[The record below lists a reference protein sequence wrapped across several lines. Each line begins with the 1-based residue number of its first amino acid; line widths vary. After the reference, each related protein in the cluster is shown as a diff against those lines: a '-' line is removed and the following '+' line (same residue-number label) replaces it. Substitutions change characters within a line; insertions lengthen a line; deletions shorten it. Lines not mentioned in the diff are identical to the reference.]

1 MVPFYSMKYKL
12 ETIPVWDAF
21 DAESECPF
29 CLLEQKAE
37 EGYVRF
43 FMGNSVM
50 VPEMRV
56 EVNKTGFCRSHY
68 PMLFNTRANRHAL
81 GLMTHTHFSAAFTEC
96 GKELKKLAGGTKR
109 DLKRGLAQL
118 AEKLRRN
125 TNACMICSRI
135 DETLKRYLFTA
146 LYLWKKDEEGF
157 RARYASSRGFCRR
170 HLSGLVEMAGEVLPG
185 KLQGEWIALTA
196 QLTEANA
203 ERLDGELFWYTQKFD
218 FQNDDKPWGTAKDA
232 LERGIQK
239 LQGTILKD
247 P

>member
-1 MVPFYSMKYKL
+1 MKYKL

-29 CLLEQKAE
+29 CSLEEKAE
-37 EGYVRF
+37 ASYLKF

-56 EVNKTGFCRSHY
+56 EVNKTGYCRTHY

-81 GLMTHTHFSAAFTEC
+81 GLMTHTHFTTAFKEC
-96 GKELKKLAGGTKR
+96 SRGLKRLAGGTKR
-109 DLKRGLAQL
+109 DLKRGFLKL
-118 AEKLRRN
+118 AEELKAE
-125 TNACMICSRI
+125 TTQCMICSRI
-135 DETLKRYLFTA
+135 EETVKRYLFTT

-157 RARYASSRGFCRR
+157 RRRYATSKGFCRY
-170 HLSGLVEMAGEVLPG
+170 HLSSLLEMAGEVLPG
-185 KLQGEWIALTA
+185 KLQAEWITVTA
-196 QLTEANA
+196 ELMQAAA

-218 FQNDDKPWGTAKDA
+218 FQNDDKPWGTSKDA

-239 LQGTILKD
+239 LEGTILKD